1 MIKRASRFL
10 LKSIL
15 ALGLFIGLQQLV
27 EKKTRGFCLQRIQA
41 DDLPFQKKWETA
53 PLSSEQSCEV
63 DALLSQSYT
72 LIGSGSECF
81 AFASADGKAVIK
93 FFKLDHAR
101 PVYFQK
107 GLFLEDHSALAG
119 TLSNHPLTQAALPSP
134 LDKWTKRVL
143 GIREFRLQRTFSS
156 IKLAYDELKEE
167 TGLLYLHLN
176 PTSHF
181 GKTLTLYDSMGI
193 RHEIDL
199 DTARFFLQRRA
210 VPLERHLGELKK
222 QNADALAKASIDSL
236 IQMILTR
243 CQKGYADRDI
253 LNRNLGFI
261 GTQAIEIDSGSFLEN
276 PRMKEPWVYKQEIF
290 YATLELKIWL
300 KKNYP
305 EMVSYL
311 EQRVSEEIYK
321 SS

>member
-1 MIKRASRFL
+1 MIKA
-10 LKSIL
+10 SIL
-15 ALGLFIGLQQLV
+15 IFKSLIALGLFIGLQQLV
-27 EKKTRGFCLQRIQA
+27 EKKTRGFCLQKIQA
-41 DDLPFQKKWETA
+41 DDLPYQARWETA
-53 PLSSEQSCEV
+53 PLSSDQKREI
-63 DALLSQSYT
+63 DALLSQPYR
-72 LIGSGSECF
+72 LIGSGSECY

-119 TLSNHPLTQAALPSP
+119 TLSNHPLTKAALPSP
-134 LDKWTKRVL
+134 LDKWMKRVL
-143 GIREFRLQRTFSS
+143 GIREFRIHRTFSS
-156 IKLAYDELKEE
+156 IKLAYDELKDE

-181 GKTLTLYDSMGI
+181 GKTLTLYDASGI

-199 DTARFFLQRRA
+199 DTAHFFLQKRA
-210 VPLERHLGELKK
+210 VPLERHLAQLKK
-222 QNADALAKASIDSL
+222 QNANEMAKASIDSL
-236 IQMILTR
+236 IQMILIR

-276 PRMKEPWVYKQEIF
+276 PRMKEPWIYKQEIF

-311 EQRVSEEIYK
+311 EQKVTDEVYK
-321 SS
+321 NS